1 MPSWDEPKR
10 RDNIK
15 IHGLDFE
22 GAEAIWDNFTVTRE
36 DIRERYGEKRLVTF
50 GLLNGEVVVLVHTE
64 RDDDIH
70 IISLRRAEK
79 YEARYYFKT
88 AEDHF
93 RKGRYR
99 DNPPWSEEMLG
110 PPVVRRGRG
119 PQKAPTKVLTTI
131 RLDADVI
138 AFFRAQGSGFQSR
151 INEALRRAKERGL
164 TTRSTRTARKR
175 AAG

>member
-1 MPSWDEPKR
+1 MPTWDEAKR
-10 RDNIK
+10 RDNLRD
-15 IHGLDFE
+15 HGLDFE

-36 DIRERYGEKRLVTF
+36 EGPRNMKRAITL
-50 GLLNGEVVVLVHTE
+50 
-64 RDDDIH
+64 
-70 IISLRRAEK
+70 K
-79 YEARYYFKT
+79 PPKT
-88 AEDHF
+88 TSAKAAD
-93 RKGRYR
+93 R

-119 PQKAPTKVLTTI
+119 AQKAPTKVLTTI

-138 AFFRAQGSGFQSR
+138 AFFRAQGSGYQSR
-151 INEALRRAKERGL
+151 INETLRRAKERGL